1 MSSLQENDK
10 VADLLYC
17 KDWHGT
23 SIGPPETWPQSL
35 RTALSIVFNSR
46 FPMVLFWGPD
56 LVCFY
61 NDAFRPSLGQPGK
74 HPWAFGRRGEEMWA
88 EIWGTIKPWLDQVL
102 SGGESIWMEN
112 QLVGF
117 YRNGR
122 MEDIYWTF
130 CYSAVQDETGG
141 IAGVFVTCTETT
153 DAVLSARRLKESEL
167 FARNIIMNSEAAHA
181 VWTGP
186 DMIFEM
192 ANGKMLEMLGRDEG
206 ILGKSLL
213 DAVPELEQSGLL
225 NRLHHVLQS
234 GETYYQP
241 EEIFVFN
248 RYGKPHTGYYNC
260 SFKALQNAEG
270 RAYAILCTA
279 IDVTEQVLA
288 RKKLEDSEQAFRNLV
303 IKAPVGLCIVAGTN
317 MVVEVVNDLFL
328 KLVGRRREEFES
340 KGYWDVLY
348 EAKAV
353 YEPILQAVF
362 NTGKTY
368 TASEHQIPLIRN
380 GSEEIVYV
388 SFVYEPLKDDDGT
401 ISRVLI
407 LAIDVTAQVLARRKI
422 EEAEER
428 ARLAIDV
435 SQLGL
440 FEVDLQ
446 SKTIIASPRLN
457 EIFDISSST
466 NQDRFIGAI
475 HPDDLAA
482 REEAY
487 QQAFRTGVL
496 QYEGRILRKDGTVRW
511 VRSRGKIF
519 FDKGSQPVR
528 LIGVSQDITEQKE
541 FEEELN
547 KQVKEHTSELVN
559 KNAELERTNQKLEE
573 FAHAASHDLK
583 EPVRKIHFFT
593 DRLKNQLKQATE
605 EQRNTL
611 ERIEASARRM
621 TLLIDDLLQYSYVSQ
636 PMLKKEAV
644 DLNKKIALVLED
656 LELDVHQK
664 KAIVEVHPMPTVM
677 GYRRQLQQLFQNLI
691 SNALKYSKA
700 GVPPH
705 IVISATKKT
714 CDEVRDLFTECLTG
728 DDFHLITVSD
738 NGIGFEQEDAE
749 RIFQM
754 FQRLHGKT
762 EYSGTGIGLAIV
774 RKVVENHGGKI
785 IASGRPGEGATFK
798 IYLPVRELTD

>member
-1 MSSLQENDK
+1 
-10 VADLLYC
+10 
-17 KDWHGT
+17 
-23 SIGPPETWPQSL
+23 
-35 RTALSIVFNSR
+35 
-46 FPMVLFWGPD
+46 
-56 LVCFY
+56 
-61 NDAFRPSLGQPGK
+61 
-74 HPWAFGRRGEEMWA
+74 MWA

-102 SGGESIWMEN
+102 SGGEPIWMEN

-192 ANGKMLEMLGRDEG
+192 ANGKMLEMLGRDEN

-213 DAVPELEQSGLL
+213 DAVPELQQTGLL
-225 NRLHHVLQS
+225 QRLRHVLQS
-234 GETYYQP
+234 GETHYQS
-241 EEIFVFN
+241 EEMFVIN
-248 RYGKPHTGYYNC
+248 RHGKPHTGYYNY
-260 SFKALQNAEG
+260 SYKALQNAEG
-270 RAYAILCTA
+270 KTYAILCTA

-288 RKKLEDSEQAFRNLV
+288 RKKLEDSEHAFRNLV
-303 IKAPVGLCIVAGTN
+303 IKAPVGLCIVAGQN

-328 KLVGRRREEFES
+328 KLVGRQREELEG

-348 EAKAV
+348 EAKAA

-362 NTGKTY
+362 DTGNTY
-368 TASEHQIPLIRN
+368 TGSEHQIPLMRN

-388 SFVYEPLKDDDGT
+388 SFVYEPLKDDDGV

-407 LAIDVTAQVLARRKI
+407 LAIDVTIQVLARRKI

-446 SKTIIASPRLN
+446 SNTIIASPRLN
-457 EIFDISSST
+457 EIFDISSTT
-466 NQDRFIGAI
+466 NQDRYIGAI

-487 QQAFRTGVL
+487 RQAFRTGVL

-547 KQVKEHTSELVN
+547 KQVKERTSELVN

-605 EQRNTL
+605 EQRSTL

-656 LELDVHQK
+656 LELDVQQK
-664 KAIVEVHPMPTVM
+664 KAVVEVHPLPTVM

-700 GVPPH
+700 GVLPH
-705 IVISATKKT
+705 IIISATQKT
-714 CDEVRDLFTECLTG
+714 CEEVRDLFTECLPG
-728 DDFHLITVSD
+728 DNFHLITVSD

-785 IASGRPGEGATFK
+785 LASSKPGEGATFN
-798 IYLPVRELTD
+798 IYLPVRESTD